1 MATTVKRVRLLKKAP
16 SGGLEEAAK
25 GDVQRKCLLSSN
37 NIATKVLGEKGELKG
52 KNKMLKTKIEP
63 QKQYLPRRQQSKNG
77 KAAANV
83 LQQLHQQQRIAA
95 GVLSHQQPSV
105 PLHPL
110 HGDPVGEDS
119 PFLLRVGDG
128 LQLLKLVMLTMTR
141 TTTSVAAAAVAGNQ
155 ARPLECEANSNQNRW
170 RSTRV
175 SIAGQLDIAALVGL
189 APTTTFRDHLDLV
202 QKVGGNAQLAPV
214 RGNEHVVESGQVVGG
229 GDQVEDDDEEG
240 EAALLGRRL
249 VVVEAMGADGD
260 DPGDDLVETKNDI

>member
-25 GDVQRKCLLSSN
+25 GDVQRNCLLSSN

-110 HGDPVGEDS
+110 HGDPVGEDG
-119 PFLLRVGDG
+119 PFLPRVSDG

-141 TTTSVAAAAVAGNQ
+141 TTTSVAVAVVAGDQ
-155 ARPLECEANSNQNRW
+155 ARPLEREANSNQNKW
-170 RSTRV
+170 RSIKV

-189 APTTTFRDHLDLV
+189 APATFRDHLDLV
-202 QKVGGNAQLAPV
+202 QKVGGNAQLAPI
-214 RGNEHVVESGQVVGG
+214 RRNEHVVEGGQVVGG

-240 EAALLGRRL
+240 EAALFGRRL
-249 VVVEAMGADGD
+249 VVVKAMGADGD
-260 DPGDDLVETKNDI
+260 DPGDDLMEMKNDI

>member
-1 MATTVKRVRLLKKAP
+1 MVATTVKRVRLLKKAP

-25 GDVQRKCLLSSN
+25 GDVQRNCLLSSN

-95 GVLSHQQPSV
+95 GVLSHQQPPV
-105 PLHPL
+105 PLHSL
-110 HGDPVGEDS
+110 HGDPVGEYG
-119 PFLLRVGDG
+119 PFLPWVGDG
-128 LQLLKLVMLTMTR
+128 LQLLKLMLTR
-141 TTTSVAAAAVAGNQ
+141 TTTSVAVAGNQ

>member
-1 MATTVKRVRLLKKAP
+1 MRLLKKAP
-16 SGGLEEAAK
+16 SGCLEEAAK
-25 GDVQRKCLLSSN
+25 GDVQRNCLLSSSS
-37 NIATKVLGEKGELKG
+37 IATKVLGEKGELKG

-83 LQQLHQQQRIAA
+83 LQQLHEQQRIAA

-110 HGDPVGEDS
+110 HGDPVGEDG
-119 PFLLRVGDG
+119 PFLPRVSDG

-141 TTTSVAAAAVAGNQ
+141 TTTSVAVAGDQ
-155 ARPLECEANSNQNRW
+155 TRPLECEANSNQNRW

-214 RGNEHVVESGQVVGG
+214 RGNEHVVEGGQVVGG